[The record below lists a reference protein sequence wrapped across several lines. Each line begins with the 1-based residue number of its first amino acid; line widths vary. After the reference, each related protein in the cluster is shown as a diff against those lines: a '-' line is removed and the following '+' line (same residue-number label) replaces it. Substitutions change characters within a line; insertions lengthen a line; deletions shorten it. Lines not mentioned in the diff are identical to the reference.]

1 MKGMNLMEAILSLVI
16 PFALMFAL
24 MYFLLILPEKKRTK
38 KYNEMLSAL
47 AKNDEIVTR
56 GGIMGKIII
65 VEDDY
70 VIIESSAERT
80 KLKISK
86 TGIATKVN
94 KVEQ

>member
-1 MKGMNLMEAILSLVI
+1 MAQILSLVV
-16 PFALMFAL
+16 PLVLMFGL

-47 AKNDEIVTR
+47 EKNDEIVTR

-65 VEDDY
+65 VEEDY
-70 VIIESSAERT
+70 VIIETSAERT

-86 TGIATKVN
+86 NGIASKVN
-94 KVEQ
+94 KVTE

>member
-1 MKGMNLMEAILSLVI
+1 MPQILSLVVPI
-16 PFALMFAL
+16 VLMFGL

-47 AKNDEIVTR
+47 EKNDEIITR

-65 VEDDY
+65 VEEDY
-70 VIIESSAERT
+70 VIIETSAERT

-86 TGIATKVN
+86 NGIASKVN
-94 KVEQ
+94 KVTE

>member
-1 MKGMNLMEAILSLVI
+1 MEAILSIVL
-16 PFALMFAL
+16 PFALMFGL

-47 AKNDEIVTR
+47 EKNDEIVTR

-86 TGIATKVN
+86 NGIATKVN
-94 KVEQ
+94 KVQE

>member
-1 MKGMNLMEAILSLVI
+1 MNSMEPILSLVI

-38 KYNEMLSAL
+38 KYNEMLTAL
-47 AKNDEIVTR
+47 EKNDEIVTR

-70 VIIESSAERT
+70 VIIETSAERT

-86 TGIATKVN
+86 NGIATKVN

>member
-1 MKGMNLMEAILSLVI
+1 MAQILSLVV
-16 PFALMFAL
+16 PFVLMFGL

-47 AKNDEIVTR
+47 EKNDEIVTR

-65 VEDDY
+65 VEEDY
-70 VIIESSAERT
+70 VIIETSAERT

-86 TGIATKVN
+86 NGIASKVN
-94 KVEQ
+94 KVTE